1 VRIEEMLVMPHDDI
15 ITARAE
21 LSSRIAAIEWRA
33 GPSRLAPDIER
44 IRALAQHHHLPGAV
58 DVANRLRLALANGER
73 GLPVHR
79 WLQLLGEAVGGARR
93 AA

>member
-1 VRIEEMLVMPHDDI
+1 MHDDI

-21 LSSRIAAIEWRA
+21 LTARIAAIEWRA

-44 IRALAQHHHLPGAV
+44 IQALAQHHHLPGAV
-58 DVANRLRLALANGER
+58 AVANRLRMALANGER
-73 GLPVHR
+73 GVPVHR
-79 WLQLLGEAVGGARR
+79 WLQLLGEAVAEERR